1 MTSFFADSRT
11 RVAILCAAVFTAPL
25 PVGAQTIAQRLA
37 SADRPVQVIYPSR
50 QTACGDG
57 RSYIGHVF
65 EDGYYFGTDDN
76 TMSRG
81 DGWSRGVCAHGPAR
95 VVATVFGGEVTRLR
109 VYVGP
114 IPPASTDVETVNAN
128 AADAAAWLS
137 SLVTGDN
144 ARVAASAILPLVLVD
159 APDPWPV
166 LLRVARDNSRGMS
179 VRRDALMWLGKGAIA
194 HLGIEQTRDDTPDD
208 EMRTQAVFTLSQR
221 PRSESVP
228 ALMDLAKTAKYPS
241 AKRSAIFWL
250 GQTGDPRAAD
260 VFAELLGLR

>member
-1 MTSFFADSRT
+1 MTSFFASQRA
-11 RVAILCAAVFTAPL
+11 RLAICLAAASAGPA
-25 PVGAQTIAQRLA
+25 GAQTIAQKL
-37 SADRPVQVIYPSR
+37 STADRPVQVIFPSR

-76 TMSRG
+76 TMYQRG
-81 DGWSRGVCAHGPAR
+81 GNWSRGACVHGPAR

-114 IPPASTDVETVNAN
+114 VPPPSADVETVNAN
-128 AADAAAWLS
+128 ASDAAAWLT

-144 ARVAASAILPLVLVD
+144 ARVAASAILPLILVD
-159 APDPWPV
+159 APDPWPL
-166 LLRVARDNSRGMS
+166 LLRVARDNGRSMS
-179 VRRDALMWLGKGAIA
+179 VRRDALMWLGNGAIA
-194 HLGIEQTRDDTPDD
+194 HLGIEQKRDDTPDD
-208 EMRTQAVFTLSQR
+208 EIRTQAVFALSQR
-221 PRSESVP
+221 PKSESVP
-228 ALMDLAKTAKYPS
+228 ALMDLAKTAKHPS

>member
-1 MTSFFADSRT
+1 MTSFFADHRA
-11 RVAILCAAVFTAPL
+11 RIAILLAAASAA
-25 PVGAQTIAQRLA
+25 PVGAQTIARRLA
-37 SADRPVQVIYPSR
+37 NADRPVHVIYPSR

-57 RSYIGHVF
+57 WSYIGHVF

-76 TMSRG
+76 TMYQRG
-81 DGWSRGVCAHGPAR
+81 EGWTRGACVHGPAR

-114 IPPASTDVETVNAN
+114 VPPPSADVETVNAS
-128 AADAAAWLS
+128 APDAAAWLA

-144 ARVAASAILPLVLVD
+144 ARVAASAILPLILVD
-159 APDPWPV
+159 GPDPWP
-166 LLRVARDNSRGMS
+166 LLLHVARDNGRSMN
-179 VRRDALMWLGKGAIA
+179 VRRDALLWLGKASIA
-194 HLGIEQTRDDTPDD
+194 HLGIEQKRDDTPDD
-208 EMRTQAVFTLSQR
+208 EIRTQAVFALSQR
-221 PRSESVP
+221 PKSESVP
-228 ALMDLAKTAKYPS
+228 ALMDLAKTAKHPS